1 MESWF
6 VLVNYCFRWLIN
18 NMNNKNNEFSKAFEG
33 VKVHPNAFVDSNAE
47 LHDGVIISQGAIV
60 GPNVIIGKDTE
71 IGPNAVITGRTQIG
85 KNNKIFP
92 NVFIGL
98 DPQDLKFNGAS
109 TEVIIGDNNIFRE
122 CVTINKATYEGEKTI
137 IGNNN
142 LLMAYS
148 HIGHNCELGNGIVL
162 SNSVQVA
169 GHVKVEDRAII
180 GGCLG
185 VHQFVHIGYL
195 AMIGGMTRVDR
206 DVPPFCIA
214 EGHPGRL
221 RGLNRIGIKRSGL
234 MENKDFDLK
243 LLQNTWNLLFKSN
256 DAISNSLEKVMKGE
270 LDISSSRL
278 CSFLKESISKERRGP
293 MPIVN
298 L

>member
-1 MESWF
+1 MD
-6 VLVNYCFRWLIN
+6 
-18 NMNNKNNEFSKAFEG
+18 NKNIELNSNFSG
-33 VKVHPNAFVDSNAE
+33 VKVHPSAFVDPSAE

-60 GPNVIIGKDTE
+60 GPNVIIGKGTE
-71 IGPNAVITGRTQIG
+71 IGPNAVISGRTHIG
-85 KNNKIFP
+85 LNNKVFP
-92 NVFIGL
+92 SVFIGL
-98 DPQDLKFNGAS
+98 DPQDLKYKGAP
-109 TEVIIGDNNIFRE
+109 TEVIIGNNNTFRE
-122 CVTINKATYEGEKTI
+122 CVTINKATDEGEKTI

-148 HIGHNCELGNGIVL
+148 HIGHNCELANGIVL

-169 GHVKVEDRAII
+169 GHVKVEDKAII

-185 VHQFVHIGYL
+185 IHQFVHIGYL

-206 DVPPFCIA
+206 DVPPFCLA

-243 LLQNTWNLLFKSN
+243 LLQNTWNQLFKSN
-256 DAISNSLEKVMKGE
+256 DAISNSLEKVMKGK

-278 CSFLKESISKERRGP
+278 CNFLKESISKERRGP
-293 MPIVN
+293 MPVVN

>member
-1 MESWF
+1 MEK
-6 VLVNYCFRWLIN
+6 
-18 NMNNKNNEFSKAFEG
+18 KNNELKPSFKG
-33 VKVHPNAFVDSNAE
+33 VKVHPKAFVDSSAE

-60 GPNVIIGKDTE
+60 GPNVTIGKCTE

-85 KNNKIFP
+85 SKNKIYP

-98 DPQDLKFNGAS
+98 DPQDLKYKGAS
-109 TEVIIGDNNIFRE
+109 TEVIIGDNNTFRE
-122 CVTINKATYEGEKTI
+122 CVTINKATDEGEKTI
-137 IGNNN
+137 IGSNN

-169 GHVKVEDRAII
+169 GHVKVEDKAII

-185 VHQFVHIGYL
+185 IHQFVHIGYL

-206 DVPPFCIA
+206 DVPPFCLA

-234 MENKDFDLK
+234 MENEDFDLK
-243 LLQNTWNLLFKSN
+243 VLQRTWNLLFKSN
-256 DAISNSLEKVMKGE
+256 DAISNSLEKAMKGE
-270 LDISSSRL
+270 LDFSSSKL

-293 MPIVN
+293 MPLVN
-298 L
+298 V

>member
-1 MESWF
+1 ME
-6 VLVNYCFRWLIN
+6 
-18 NMNNKNNEFSKAFEG
+18 NKKSIFNSSFSG
-33 VKVHPNAFVDSNAE
+33 VKVHPNAFVDPSAE
-47 LHDGVIISQGAIV
+47 LHDGVIISQGAII
-60 GPNVIIGKDTE
+60 GPNVTIGKGTE
-71 IGPNAVITGRTQIG
+71 IGPNAVINGRTKIG
-85 KNNKIFP
+85 INNKVFP

-98 DPQDLKFNGAS
+98 DPQDLKYKGAS
-109 TEVIIGDNNIFRE
+109 TEVIIGDNNTFRE
-122 CVTINKATYEGEKTI
+122 CVTINKATDEGEKTI

-142 LLMAYS
+142 LLMAYT
-148 HIGHNCELGNGIVL
+148 HIGHNCELGNRIVL

-169 GHVKVEDRAII
+169 GHVKIEDKAII

-185 VHQFVHIGYL
+185 IHQFVQVGYL

-206 DVPPFCIA
+206 DVPPFCLA

-234 MENKDFDLK
+234 LENKDFDLK
-243 LLQNTWNLLFKSN
+243 ILQSTWNLLFKSN
-256 DAISNSLEKVMKGE
+256 DTISSSLEKVMTGE
-270 LDISSSRL
+270 LDLSSSKL

-293 MPIVN
+293 MPVVN

>member
-1 MESWF
+1 MDH
-6 VLVNYCFRWLIN
+6 
-18 NMNNKNNEFSKAFEG
+18 KNTELNSSFG
-33 VKVHPNAFVDSNAE
+33 VVKVHQNAFVDPSAE
-47 LHDGVIISQGAIV
+47 LHDGVIVSQGAIV
-60 GPNVIIGKDTE
+60 GPNVTIGKGTE
-71 IGPNAVITGRTQIG
+71 IGPNAVISGRTQIG
-85 KNNKIFP
+85 INYKVFP

-98 DPQDLKFNGAS
+98 DPQDLKYKGAS
-109 TEVIIGDNNIFRE
+109 TEVIIGDNNTFRE
-122 CVTINKATYEGEKTI
+122 CVTINKATNEGEKTI

-142 LLMAYS
+142 LLMAYT
-148 HIGHNCELGNGIVL
+148 HIGHNCELGNSIVL

-169 GHVKVEDRAII
+169 GHVKVEDKAII

-185 VHQFVHIGYL
+185 IHQFVHIGYL

-206 DVPPFCIA
+206 DVPPFCLA

-221 RGLNRIGIKRSGL
+221 RGLNRIGNKRSGL
-234 MENKDFDLK
+234 LEKKNFDLK
-243 LLQNTWNLLFKSN
+243 ILQSTWNLLFKSN
-256 DAISNSLEKVMKGE
+256 DAISKSLEKEMKGE

-293 MPIVN
+293 MPVVN

>member
-1 MESWF
+1 MK
-6 VLVNYCFRWLIN
+6 
-18 NMNNKNNEFSKAFEG
+18 NKNTKFDPSSVGA
-33 VKVHPNAFVDSNAE
+33 KVHPTAFVDPSAE
-47 LHDGVIISQGAIV
+47 LHDGVIISQGAI
-60 GPNVIIGKDTE
+60 IGADVTIGEGTE
-71 IGPNAVITGRTQIG
+71 IGPNSVIAGRTKIG
-85 KNNKIFP
+85 INNKVFP

-98 DPQDLKFNGAS
+98 DPQDLKYKGAS
-109 TEVIIGDNNIFRE
+109 TEVIIGDNNTFRE
-122 CVTINKATYEGEKTI
+122 CVTINKATDEGEKTI
-137 IGNNN
+137 IGDNN

-148 HIGHNCELGNGIVL
+148 HIGHNCELANGIVL

-169 GHVKVEDRAII
+169 GHVKIEDKAII

-185 VHQFVHIGYL
+185 IHQFVHIGYL

-206 DVPPFCIA
+206 DVPPFCLA

-234 MENKDFDLK
+234 IENKDFDFK
-243 LLQNTWNLLFKSN
+243 LLQSTWNLLFKSS
-256 DAISNSLEKVMKGE
+256 DSISNSLEKAMKGE
-270 LDISSSRL
+270 LDLSSSKL
-278 CSFLKESISKERRGP
+278 CNFLKESISKERRGP

>member
-1 MESWF
+1 MK
-6 VLVNYCFRWLIN
+6 
-18 NMNNKNNEFSKAFEG
+18 NKNTELKSIFNG
-33 VKVHPNAFVDSNAE
+33 VKVHPNAYVDPCAE
-47 LHDGVIISQGAIV
+47 LHDGVIVSQGAII
-60 GPNVIIGKDTE
+60 GPEVIIGEGTQ
-71 IGPNAVITGRTQIG
+71 IGPNAVIEGKTQIG
-85 KNNKIFP
+85 INNKVFP

-98 DPQDLKFNGAS
+98 DPQDLKYKGAS
-109 TEVIIGDNNIFRE
+109 TEVIIGDNNTFRE
-122 CVTINKATYEGEKTI
+122 CVTINKATDEGEKTI

-162 SNSVQVA
+162 SNSVHVA

-185 VHQFVHIGYL
+185 IHQFVHIGYL

-206 DVPPFCIA
+206 DVPPFCLA

-234 MENKDFDLK
+234 IENKDLDLK
-243 LLQNTWNLLFKSN
+243 TLQSTWNLLFKSN
-256 DAISNSLEKVMKGE
+256 DAISNSLERAMKGK
-270 LDISSSRL
+270 LDLSSSKL
-278 CSFLKESISKERRGP
+278 CLFLKESISKERRGP
-293 MPIVN
+293 MPVAK
-298 L
+298 

>member
-1 MESWF
+1 ME
-6 VLVNYCFRWLIN
+6 
-18 NMNNKNNEFSKAFEG
+18 NKNTEIKSGFSG
-33 VKVHPNAFVDSNAE
+33 VKVHQNAFVDPSAK
-47 LHDGVIISQGAIV
+47 LHDGVIVSQGAII
-60 GPNVIIGKDTE
+60 GPNVTIGEETE

-85 KNNKIFP
+85 SNNKVFP

-98 DPQDLKFNGAS
+98 EPQDLKYQGAS
-109 TEVIIGDNNIFRE
+109 TEVIIGDNNTFRE

-142 LLMAYS
+142 LLMAYT
-148 HIGHNCELGNGIVL
+148 HIGHNCELGNRIVL

-169 GHVKVEDRAII
+169 GHVTVEDKAII

-185 VHQFVHIGYL
+185 IHQFVHIGYL

-206 DVPPFCIA
+206 DVPPFCLA

-234 MENKDFDLK
+234 IENKDFDLK
-243 LLQNTWNLLFKSN
+243 ILQSTWNLLFKSN
-256 DAISNSLEKVMKGE
+256 DAISNSLEKVMKGK
-270 LDISSSRL
+270 LDFSTLRL

-293 MPIVN
+293 MPLVN

>member
-1 MESWF
+1 ME
-6 VLVNYCFRWLIN
+6 
-18 NMNNKNNEFSKAFEG
+18 KNFSEFKSNLSGA
-33 VKVHPNAFVDSNAE
+33 KVHPNAYVDPSAVLNN
-47 LHDGVIISQGAIV
+47 DVIISQGAIV
-60 GPNVIIGKDTE
+60 GPDVTIGKGTQ

-85 KNNKIFP
+85 INNKIFP

-98 DPQDLKFNGAS
+98 EPQDLKYKGAS
-109 TEVIIGDNNIFRE
+109 TEVIIGDNNTFRE
-122 CVTINKATYEGEKTI
+122 CVTINKATDEGEKTI
-137 IGNNN
+137 IGNDN

-148 HIGHNCELGNGIVL
+148 HIGHNCELANKIVL

-169 GHVKVEDRAII
+169 GHVKIEEKAII

-185 VHQFVHIGYL
+185 IHQFVHIGYL

-206 DVPPFCIA
+206 DVPPFCLA

-243 LLQNTWNLLFKSN
+243 LLQSTWNLLFKSS
-256 DAISNSLEKVMKGE
+256 DAISNSLEKAMKGE
-270 LDISSSRL
+270 LDLSSSKL

-293 MPIVN
+293 MPLVN

>member
-1 MESWF
+1 ME
-6 VLVNYCFRWLIN
+6 
-18 NMNNKNNEFSKAFEG
+18 NKNTESKPNFSG
-33 VKVHPNAFVDSNAE
+33 VKVHPNAFVDPNAE
-47 LHDGVIISQGAIV
+47 LQAGVIISQGAII
-60 GPNVIIGKDTE
+60 GPDVAIGRGTE
-71 IGPNAVITGRTQIG
+71 IGPNAVITGRTRIG
-85 KNNKIFP
+85 INNKVFP

-98 DPQDLKFNGAS
+98 DPQDLKYNGAF
-109 TEVIIGDNNIFRE
+109 TEVIIGDNNTFRE
-122 CVTINKATYEGEKTI
+122 CVTINKATDEGEKTI

-148 HIGHNCELGNGIVL
+148 HIGHNCELGDGIVM

-169 GHVKVEDRAII
+169 GHVKIEDKAII

-185 VHQFVHIGYL
+185 IHLFVHIGYL

-206 DVPPFCIA
+206 DVPPFCLA

-243 LLQNTWNLLFKSN
+243 ILQSTWNLLFKSN
-256 DAISNSLEKVMKGE
+256 YVMSDALEMALKG
-270 LDISSSRL
+270 
-278 CSFLKESISKERRGP
+278 
-293 MPIVN
+293 
-298 L
+298 

>member
-1 MESWF
+1 ME
-6 VLVNYCFRWLIN
+6 
-18 NMNNKNNEFSKAFEG
+18 NKNIELNSSFNS
-33 VKVHPNAFVDSNAE
+33 VKVHPNAFVDPSAE
-47 LHDGVIISQGAIV
+47 LHDGVIISQGAII
-60 GPNVIIGKDTE
+60 GPDVTIGEGTE
-71 IGPNAVITGRTQIG
+71 IGPNAVVSGRTQIG
-85 KNNKIFP
+85 IKNKVFP

-98 DPQDLKFNGAS
+98 DPQDLKYKGAS
-109 TEVIIGDNNIFRE
+109 TEVIIGDNNTFRE
-122 CVTINKATYEGEKTI
+122 CVTINKATDEGEKTI

-169 GHVKVEDRAII
+169 GHVKVEDKAII

-206 DVPPFCIA
+206 DVPPFCLA

-234 MENKDFDLK
+234 MENNDFDLK
-243 LLQNTWNLLFKSN
+243 TLQNTWNLLFKSN
-256 DAISNSLEKVMKGE
+256 EPISNSLEKAIKGE
-270 LDISSSRL
+270 LDLSSSKL
-278 CSFLKESISKERRGP
+278 CNFLKESISKERRGP